1 MSSNNTSFCTL
12 PWIHLATH
20 PSGTV
25 SPCCITDME
34 NGVSMAKKNGQN
46 LFLKENTL
54 EEITNSESFN
64 QLRLE
69 MMENKFP
76 SVCKTCY
83 KNDLNQVKSRRIES
97 NESYQHLIDNCFEN
111 TNPDG
116 SLKMIDYR
124 YVELRLGTV
133 CNLKC
138 VTCNPFSSNKWN
150 EDVSIFKN
158 TEFETNYFKNQIK
171 TEWYRDPKF
180 YDDLLKKCDKLEEV
194 WINGGEPT
202 LIREHA
208 YFLNKLIEND
218 RAKDINLHYSIN
230 VTKIPQ
236 EFIDLWKKFKKLKL
250 QLSIDD
256 LGERNDYIRFGSNW
270 EIINKNLNFISEYKD
285 QFDIEVCQ
293 TVSALNV
300 SNINNFKKFV
310 MDHGLITAHNFVH
323 HPSFMHVSVTPDKLK
338 EKILTN
344 LNFLTSEEIFRLESE
359 FKQSCDD
366 QELLKFKKFMKLLDL
381 KRNVKIGNYLPEW
394 EEFFQE

>member
-1 MSSNNTSFCTL
+1 MKNTNTSFCTL

-34 NGVSMAKKNGQN
+34 NGVSMAKKDGQN
-46 LFLKENTL
+46 LLLKESSL

-64 QLRLE
+64 KLRLD

-83 KNDLNQVKSRRIES
+83 KNDSNGVKSRRFES
-97 NESYQHLIDNCFEN
+97 NEVYNHLIDSCFTN

-116 SLKMIDYR
+116 SLKIIDYR

-138 VTCNPFSSNKWN
+138 ITCNPFSSNKWN

-158 TEFETNYFKNQIK
+158 TEFESNYFKNNVK
-171 TEWYRDPKF
+171 TEWYRDPQF
-180 YDDLLKKCDKLEEV
+180 YDDLLKKCDNLEEV

-208 YFLNKLIEND
+208 YFLNKLIESGK
-218 RAKDINLHYSIN
+218 AKDVNLHYSIN

-236 EFIDLWKKFKKLKL
+236 EFIDLWMKFKKLKL

-270 EIINKNLNFISEYKD
+270 EVIVKNLDFISQYKN

-300 SNINNFKKFV
+300 NNINNFKKFV
-310 MDHGLITAHNFVH
+310 MDYDLITAHNFVH
-323 HPSFMHVSVTPDKLK
+323 HPSFMHVSILPDKMK
-338 EKILTN
+338 REILMN
-344 LNFLTSEEIFRLESE
+344 LNFLTDDEVFRLESE
-359 FKQSCDD
+359 MNQTVEDE
-366 QELLKFKKFMKLLDL
+366 QLVKFKKFTQLLDT
-381 KRNVKIGNYLPEW
+381 KRKVSIKDYLPEW
-394 EEFFQE
+394 EEYFQD

>member
-1 MSSNNTSFCTL
+1 MKNTNTSFCTL

-34 NGVSMAKKNGQN
+34 NGVSMAKKDGQN
-46 LFLKENTL
+46 LLLKESSL

-64 QLRLE
+64 KLRLD

-83 KNDLNQVKSRRIES
+83 KNDSNGVKSRRSES
-97 NESYQHLIDNCFEN
+97 NEVYNHLIDSCFTN

-116 SLKMIDYR
+116 SLKIIDYR

-138 VTCNPFSSNKWN
+138 ITCNPFSSNKWN

-158 TEFETNYFKNQIK
+158 TEFESNYFKNNVK
-171 TEWYRDPKF
+171 TEWYRDPQF
-180 YDDLLKKCDKLEEV
+180 YDDLLKKCDNLEEV

-208 YFLNKLIEND
+208 YFLNKLIEKGK
-218 RAKDINLHYSIN
+218 AKDVNLHYSIN

-236 EFIDLWKKFKKLKL
+236 EFIDLWMKFKKLKL

-270 EIINKNLNFISEYKD
+270 EVIVKNLDFISQYKN

-300 SNINNFKKFV
+300 NNINNFKKFV
-310 MDHGLITAHNFVH
+310 MDYDLITAHNFVH
-323 HPSFMHVSVTPDKLK
+323 HPSFMHVSILPDKMK
-338 EKILTN
+338 REILMN
-344 LNFLTSEEIFRLESE
+344 LNFLTDDEVFRLESE
-359 FKQSCDD
+359 MNQTVEDE
-366 QELLKFKKFMKLLDL
+366 QLVKFKKFTQLLDT
-381 KRNVKIGNYLPEW
+381 KRKVSIKDYLPEW
-394 EEFFQE
+394 EEYFQD